1 MSYVP
6 RHARTPVYKK
16 VLRSASASV
25 AVTAAFISTQP
36 ATAVE
41 AASDAAATSTSA
53 ESVDTATG
61 TTDAASTESTESTAS
76 AESAE
81 STAST
86 ESTESTE
93 FGDEP
98 ADDVADAA
106 VTDAASVLDSF
117 DFAKL
122 FTSVLSPLIAAAGN
136 DAQDAEVHEVVA
148 GESIEIDTTKDVDP
162 KLMDRYQVDGI
173 EVDNADDLAARGIH
187 VSVTDDFTLTVDTD
201 ADATVGEADIDFH
214 FVGKGVP
221 DDMDSFH
228 ATVRVTAAE
237 SESTADQPDAT
248 NPGSESAA
256 PKPGA
261 TPGSESESTAFQLA
275 YPEIRVDQM
284 KSATAD
290 PETTLNGSASDL
302 PEGTRFSLVATAN
315 GKPLASADG
324 ATSYPWLN
332 INSRTGVI
340 EAAPAFD
347 TTPGT
352 YTAVVTADLPDSTQ
366 VTAPVTI
373 TVNGVKDADKYT
385 LSYSHGHL
393 NPKATEDSEM
403 NLMVKESRALPEGTT
418 FTLDKDE
425 PYLSI
430 DENGRITLHANAGVT
445 PNRYLA
451 KVTVTYPDGSRDV
464 VNARYDVS
472 DVATQAEAT
481 TIVGKATDPSGAL
494 HMKRRTEAVLPAL
507 AAVAGQTIPKG
518 TTFAPEAGV
527 PDWAKI
533 DKETGAITLTP
544 SLNVHPG
551 DYVLDTLVTYP
562 DGSAERV
569 TRYVHVDSGYSTGK
583 WFQYKRKDGLG
594 KKVGRAL
601 DKALGTELNKGE
613 TTQQPTGNQPDADDS
628 IGLIGTAV
636 KPSGPTAGG
645 PGNTG
650 TTGGGSANAPSQA
663 AATGTATT
671 PSKRLATTGTDTEL
685 YLTAGAAASSFA
697 LAAAGAFALRRRR
710 DA

>member
-41 AASDAAATSTSA
+41 AASDAAATSTAA
-53 ESVDTATG
+53 ESVETEEG
-61 TTDAASTESTESTAS
+61 TTDAASTEFDESI
-76 AESAE
+76 ES
-81 STAST
+81 
-86 ESTESTE
+86 
-93 FGDEP
+93 GDEP
-98 ADDVADAA
+98 ADDETDAI

-162 KLMDRYQVDGI
+162 KLMERYQVDGI

-237 SESTADQPDAT
+237 SDTTDQPNAAT
-248 NPGSESAA
+248 PGGENAA
-256 PKPGA
+256 PKPGT
-261 TPGSESESTAFQLA
+261 TPGSESEDTAFQLT

-284 KSATAD
+284 KSATAT
-290 PETTLNGSASDL
+290 PETTVAGSAADL

-324 ATSYPWLN
+324 SATSYPWLS
-332 INSRTGVI
+332 INERTGVI
-340 EAAPAFD
+340 EAAPEFD
-347 TTPGT
+347 TTAGT
-352 YTAVVTADLPDSTQ
+352 YTAVVTATLPGGTQ

-403 NLMVKESRALPEGTT
+403 NLMVRESRALPEGTT
-418 FTLDKDE
+418 FALVKDE
-425 PYLSI
+425 PGVSV
-430 DENGRITLHANAGVT
+430 DEKGRITLHARAGAK
-445 PNRYLA
+445 PGRYLA
-451 KVTVTYPDGSRDV
+451 KVKVTYPDGTSDV

-472 DVATQAEAT
+472 DVATQAEST

-601 DKALGTELNKGE
+601 DKALGTELNHGD
-613 TTQQPTGNQPDADDS
+613 TTQQPAGDQEAADDS

-650 TTGGGSANAPSQA
+650 TATGGGSANAPSQA
-663 AATGTATT
+663 AATGTASKPGT
-671 PSKRLATTGTDTEL
+671 KRLATTGTDTEL

-710 DA
+710 

>member
-53 ESVDTATG
+53 ESVGTATA
-61 TTDAASTESTESTAS
+61 TADVTDTESTAS

-81 STAST
+81 STASA
-86 ESTESTE
+86 ESESAE

-136 DAQDAEVHEVVA
+136 DAQNAEVHEVVA

-162 KLMDRYQVDGI
+162 ELMERYQVAGI

-201 ADATVGEADIDFH
+201 EDATVGETDIDFH
-214 FVGKGVP
+214 FVGDGVP

-290 PETTLNGSASDL
+290 PKTTVADSAADL

-315 GKPLASADG
+315 GKPLTSADG
-324 ATSYPWLN
+324 SATSYPWLS

-340 EAAPAFD
+340 EAAPEFD
-347 TTPGT
+347 TTAGT
-352 YTAVVTADLPDSTQ
+352 YTAVVTATLPDSTQ
-366 VTAPVTI
+366 VVAPVTV

-385 LSYSHGHL
+385 LSYSRGHL

-403 NLMVKESRALPEGTT
+403 NLMVEESRALPEGTT
-418 FTLDKDE
+418 FALDKDE
-425 PYLSI
+425 PYVSI
-430 DENGRITLHANAGVT
+430 DENGRITLHANAGAT

-451 KVTVTYPDGSRDV
+451 KVIVTYPDGSRDV

-472 DVATQAEAT
+472 DVATQAEST

-507 AAVAGQTIPKG
+507 VAVAGQTIPKG

-544 SLNVHPG
+544 SLNDHPG

-601 DKALGTELNKGE
+601 DKALGTELDKGE
-613 TTQQPTGNQPDADDS
+613 ATQQPTGNQPDTNDS

-645 PGNTG
+645 PGSTG

-671 PSKRLATTGTDTEL
+671 PNKRLATTGTDTEL

-710 DA
+710 

>member
-36 ATAVE
+36 ATAAE

-53 ESVDTATG
+53 ESVGTATA
-61 TTDAASTESTESTAS
+61 TADVTDTESTAS

-81 STAST
+81 STASA
-86 ESTESTE
+86 ESESAE

-162 KLMDRYQVDGI
+162 ELMERYQVDGI

-201 ADATVGEADIDFH
+201 ADATAGETDIDFH

-237 SESTADQPDAT
+237 SDTTDQPDAT

-290 PETTLNGSASDL
+290 PETTVAGSAADL

-324 ATSYPWLN
+324 SATSYPWLS

-340 EAAPAFD
+340 EAAPEFD

-352 YTAVVTADLPDSTQ
+352 YTAVVTAALPDSTQ
-366 VTAPVTI
+366 VVAPVTV

-385 LSYSHGHL
+385 LSYSRGHL

-418 FTLDKDE
+418 FALVKDE
-425 PYLSI
+425 PGVSV
-430 DENGRITLHANAGVT
+430 DEKGRITLHARAGAK
-445 PNRYLA
+445 PGRYLA
-451 KVTVTYPDGSRDV
+451 KVKVTYPDGTSDV

-481 TIVGKATDPSGAL
+481 TIVGKATDPSSAL

-507 AAVAGQTIPKG
+507 VAVAGQTIPKG

-601 DKALGTELNKGE
+601 DKALGTELDKGE
-613 TTQQPTGNQPDADDS
+613 ATQQPTGNQPDADDS

-645 PGNTG
+645 PGSTG
-650 TTGGGSANAPSQA
+650 TIGGGSANAPSQA
-663 AATGTATT
+663 AATGTATA
-671 PSKRLATTGTDTEL
+671 PNKRLATTGTDTEL

-710 DA
+710 

>member
-53 ESVDTATG
+53 ESVETESAATDVADTA
-61 TTDAASTESTESTAS
+61 
-76 AESAE
+76 AESGAPAE
-81 STAST
+81 
-86 ESTESTE
+86 EYESTE

-98 ADDVADAA
+98 ADDVADPT

-136 DAQDAEVHEVVA
+136 DAQDAEVHEVIA
-148 GESIEIDTTKDVDP
+148 GKSIEIDTTKDVDP

-201 ADATVGEADIDFH
+201 TDATVGEADIDFH

-237 SESTADQPDAT
+237 SDTTDQPNAAT
-248 NPGSESAA
+248 PGGENAA
-256 PKPGA
+256 PKPGT
-261 TPGSESESTAFQLA
+261 TPGSESEDTASQLT

-290 PETTLNGSASDL
+290 PETTVAGSAADL

-315 GKPLASADG
+315 GKPLTSADG
-324 ATSYPWLN
+324 SATSYPWLS

-340 EAAPAFD
+340 EAAPEFD
-347 TTPGT
+347 TTAGT
-352 YTAVVTADLPDSTQ
+352 YTAVVTATLPDSTK
-366 VTAPVTI
+366 VVAPVTV

-385 LSYSHGHL
+385 LSYSRGHL

-403 NLMVKESRALPEGTT
+403 NLMVEESRALPEGTT
-418 FTLDKDE
+418 FALDKDE
-425 PYLSI
+425 PYVSI
-430 DENGRITLHANAGVT
+430 DENGRITLHANAGAT

-451 KVTVTYPDGSRDV
+451 KVIVTYPDGSRDV

-472 DVATQAEAT
+472 DVATQAEST

-507 AAVAGQTIPKG
+507 VAVAGQTIPKG

-601 DKALGTELNKGE
+601 DKALGTELDKGE
-613 TTQQPTGNQPDADDS
+613 ATQHPTGNQTEADDS

-650 TTGGGSANAPSQA
+650 TATGGGSANAPSQA
-663 AATGTATT
+663 AATGTASKPGT
-671 PSKRLATTGTDTEL
+671 KRLATTGTDTEL

-710 DA
+710 

>member
-53 ESVDTATG
+53 ESVDTTTA
-61 TTDAASTESTESTAS
+61 TTDAAASESTESTES
-76 AESAE
+76 
-81 STAST
+81 
-86 ESTESTE
+86 
-93 FGDEP
+93 GDEP
-98 ADDVADAA
+98 ADDEADAT
-106 VTDAASVLDSF
+106 VTDTASVLDSF

-136 DAQDAEVHEVVA
+136 DAQDANVHEVIA
-148 GESIEIDTTKDVDP
+148 GKSIEIDTTKDVDP
-162 KLMDRYQVDGI
+162 KLMERYQVDGI

-201 ADATVGEADIDFH
+201 EDATVGETDIDFH

-221 DDMDSFH
+221 DDLDSFH
-228 ATVRVTAAE
+228 ATVRVVAAE
-237 SESTADQPDAT
+237 SDTTDQPNAAT
-248 NPGSESAA
+248 PGGENAA
-256 PKPGA
+256 PKPGT
-261 TPGSESESTAFQLA
+261 TPGSEAEAAASQLT

-290 PETTLNGSASDL
+290 PETTVAGSAADL

-324 ATSYPWLN
+324 SATSYPWLS

-340 EAAPAFD
+340 EAAPEFD
-347 TTPGT
+347 TTAGT
-352 YTAVVTADLPDSTQ
+352 YTAVVTATLPDSTK
-366 VTAPVTI
+366 VVAPVTV

-385 LSYSHGHL
+385 LSYSRGHL

-403 NLMVKESRALPEGTT
+403 NLMVEESRALPEGTT
-418 FTLDKDE
+418 FALVKDE
-425 PYLSI
+425 PGVSV
-430 DENGRITLHANAGVT
+430 DEKGRITLHANAGAK
-445 PNRYLA
+445 PGRYLA
-451 KVTVTYPDGSRDV
+451 KVKVTYPDGTSDV

-494 HMKRRTEAVLPAL
+494 HMKRRTEAILPAL

-601 DKALGTELNKGE
+601 DKALGTELDKGE
-613 TTQQPTGNQPDADDS
+613 ATQQPTGNQPDTDDS

-645 PGNTG
+645 PGSTG

-671 PSKRLATTGTDTEL
+671 PNKRLATTGTDTEL

-710 DA
+710 

>member
-81 STAST
+81 STASA
-86 ESTESTE
+86 ESIESTE

-98 ADDVADAA
+98 ADDVADPT

-136 DAQDAEVHEVVA
+136 DAQDANVHEVIA
-148 GESIEIDTTKDVDP
+148 GKSIEIDTTKDVDP
-162 KLMDRYQVDGI
+162 KLMERYQVDGI

-201 ADATVGEADIDFH
+201 ADATAGETDIDFH
-214 FVGKGVP
+214 FVGDGVP

-237 SESTADQPDAT
+237 SESTADQPNAAT
-248 NPGSESAA
+248 PGGENAA
-256 PKPGA
+256 PKPGT
-261 TPGSESESTAFQLA
+261 TPGSEAEAAASQLT

-290 PETTLNGSASDL
+290 PETTVAGSAADL

-324 ATSYPWLN
+324 SATSYPWLS

-340 EAAPAFD
+340 EAAPEFD
-347 TTPGT
+347 TTAGT
-352 YTAVVTADLPDSTQ
+352 YTAVVTATLPDSTK
-366 VTAPVTI
+366 VVAPVTV

-385 LSYSHGHL
+385 LSYSRGHL

-403 NLMVKESRALPEGTT
+403 NLMVEESRALPEGTT
-418 FTLDKDE
+418 FALVKDE
-425 PYLSI
+425 PGVSV
-430 DENGRITLHANAGVT
+430 DEKGRITLHANAGAK
-445 PNRYLA
+445 PGRYLA
-451 KVTVTYPDGSRDV
+451 KVKVTYPDGTSDV

-507 AAVAGQTIPKG
+507 VAVAGQTIPKG

-601 DKALGTELNKGE
+601 DKALGTELDKGE
-613 TTQQPTGNQPDADDS
+613 ATQQPTGNQPDTNDS

-645 PGNTG
+645 PGSTG
-650 TTGGGSANAPSQA
+650 TTGGSANAPSQA

-671 PSKRLATTGTDTEL
+671 PSTKRLATTGTDTEL

-710 DA
+710 

>member
-41 AASDAAATSTSA
+41 AASDAAATSTA
-53 ESVDTATG
+53 AEESVDTATG
-61 TTDAASTESTESTAS
+61 TTDAASTTESI
-76 AESAE
+76 
-81 STAST
+81 
-86 ESTESTE
+86 ESTE

-162 KLMDRYQVDGI
+162 ELMERYQVAGI

-201 ADATVGEADIDFH
+201 TDATVGEDDIDFH

-237 SESTADQPDAT
+237 SDTTDQPDAT

-284 KSATAD
+284 KSATAT
-290 PETTLNGSASDL
+290 PETTVAGSAADL

-324 ATSYPWLN
+324 SATSYPWLS

-340 EAAPAFD
+340 EAAPEFD

-352 YTAVVTADLPDSTQ
+352 YTAVVTAALPDNTQ
-366 VTAPVTI
+366 VTAPVTV

-385 LSYSHGHL
+385 LSYSRGHL

-403 NLMVKESRALPEGTT
+403 NLMVEESRALPEGTT
-418 FTLDKDE
+418 FALDKDE
-425 PYLSI
+425 PYVSI
-430 DENGRITLHANAGVT
+430 DENGRITLHARAGAK
-445 PNRYLA
+445 PGRYLA
-451 KVTVTYPDGSRDV
+451 KVKVTYPDGSRDV

-507 AAVAGQTIPKG
+507 VAVAGQTIPKG

-601 DKALGTELNKGE
+601 DKALGTELDKGE
-613 TTQQPTGNQPDADDS
+613 ATQQPTGNQPDTDDS

-671 PSKRLATTGTDTEL
+671 PNKRLATTGTDTEL

-710 DA
+710 